1 MPLSGERISRRFL
14 KSDRIEDMYNFIES
28 LGDKMQLE
36 DESKDFEI
44 VQTMPR
50 KVYSDKDK
58 TLLEEGLFPRA
69 IL

>member
-58 TLLEEGLFPRA
+58 TLLDEGLFPRA

>member
-1 MPLSGERISRRFL
+1 
-14 KSDRIEDMYNFIES
+14 
-28 LGDKMQLE
+28 MQLE

>member
-28 LGDKMQLE
+28 LGDKMQIE

-58 TLLEEGLFPRA
+58 TLLDEGLFPRA